1 MAYAVILCGGSGT
14 RLWPMSR
21 KDFPK
26 QFLKLYG
33 TQSLLQETYARVREF
48 LPRERIFFVT
58 NDNNA
63 PHVLDQIRSIEK
75 GFLAA
80 QVIIEPAARNTA
92 PAITLAMKYLSDNV
106 RIHPDETVLFLPSDH
121 YIGKREAYL
130 ACLQSALGAMEDYIG
145 TIGIIPTKPETGY
158 GYIRKGARKTKNSF
172 FASAFKEKPDS
183 VTAEQY
189 VGSGEYLWNSGMYF
203 FNGRTFFQELEAY
216 VPEIAAR
223 CKESLEVFLEGY
235 AELPCV
241 SIDYALSE
249 KSKRVV
255 VFEGDFGWSDIGS
268 FDSLADIAPHNPSA
282 RHVGIDSENVYTYS
296 EENRLIATIGV
307 RDLIVVE
314 SGGSILICQRGRSED
329 VKKMVEKL
337 REDEHEKNFL

>member
-1 MAYAVILCGGSGT
+1 MAYVVILCGGSGT

-33 TQSLLQETYARVREF
+33 EQSLLQETYARARDM

-58 NDNNA
+58 SDSHA
-63 PHVLDQIRSIEK
+63 LHVLDQIRAIEE

-92 PAITLAMKYLSDNV
+92 PAITLAMKYLSDSV
-106 RIHPDETVLFLPSDH
+106 RIDPGETVLFLPSDH

-130 ACLQSALGAMEDYIG
+130 ACMRSVLEMTDDRVG
-145 TIGIIPTKPETGY
+145 TIGIVPTRAETGY
-158 GYIRKGARKTKNSF
+158 GYIRKGVKQEGGA
-172 FASAFKEKPDS
+172 FAVSTFKEKPDS
-183 VTAEQY
+183 ITAQQY
-189 VGSGEYLWNSGMYF
+189 IDSGEYLWNSGMYF
-203 FNGRTFFQELEAY
+203 FNGRTFFQELATY
-216 VPEIAAR
+216 APEIAVR
-223 CKESLEVFLEGY
+223 SSESLEVFLEGY
-235 AELPCV
+235 GELPCV

-282 RHVGIDSENVYTYS
+282 RHVGIDSENIYTYS

-314 SGGSILICQRGRSED
+314 SGGSILICERGRSED

-337 REDEHEKNFL
+337 REDQKEKSCL